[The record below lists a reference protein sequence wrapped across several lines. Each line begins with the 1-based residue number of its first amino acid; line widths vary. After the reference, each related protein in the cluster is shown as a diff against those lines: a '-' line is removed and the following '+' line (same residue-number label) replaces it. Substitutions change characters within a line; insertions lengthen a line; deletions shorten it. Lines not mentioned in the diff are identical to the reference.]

1 MASEMTTAEMVA
13 RFRTAAA
20 DGRLEKLPE
29 LAEVLTIA
37 AARLE
42 ALDKDNTAATA
53 RAEKAENG
61 QTLWRLAAAALWIEA
76 GLSRAAIDLGTL
88 VPGEDEDDYTDFND
102 EYTEAKRSANAAHGR
117 AKLHDAADA
126 HDAARKEEG
135 L

>member
-53 RAEKAENG
+53 RAEKAEAEAAKWRWLYDVCKAEVDFARFAWSNDLLSWHAET
-61 QTLWRLAAAALWIEA
+61 QTIVAPNLPREWEMAER
-76 GLSRAAIDLGTL
+76 
-88 VPGEDEDDYTDFND
+88 
-102 EYTEAKRSANAAHGR
+102 
-117 AKLHDAADA
+117 A
-126 HDAARKEEG
+126 HDAARKEAG